1 MGPLTEPP
9 VVRLALGWWRELWHR
24 GLPPRSPLSF
34 LFALACVAI
43 ATLVRVGLG
52 EISSASAVFAP
63 YYSATLV
70 AALVGGWRAGT
81 VSAVSGALAAL
92 WLFVPPD
99 WQSHAFDREWFASYL
114 LFAISS
120 VVIVWAA
127 KSYRDL
133 LWRLREEQ
141 DRRQLLNHELAH
153 RIRNTLTIVQS
164 VISQTLRDQPAALI
178 KLNDRIAALAATNDL
193 LVKSEWRGAS
203 VRNILA
209 GEFAPYDPAR
219 FRLDGFD
226 FECPAEV
233 ATVLALM
240 FHELTTNAAKYG
252 ALSTPRGR
260 VSVAW
265 TKHDQRVEF
274 DWVESGGPQPITQR
288 REGFGSTLLRRGLQ
302 QFDGVVDMRFAP
314 SGLHCELALS
324 LPPPR
329 RREARD
335 LAIEQ
340 PRAARV
346 SRPSAGTP
354 ARKTTLV
361 VRPPRI
367 AGQK

>member
-1 MGPLTEPP
+1 LA
-9 VVRLALGWWRELWHR
+9 RLALSWWRELWHG
-24 GLPPRSPLSF
+24 GLQPRSPSSF

-43 ATLVRVGLG
+43 ATLVRTGLG

-70 AALVGGWRAGT
+70 AALVGGWRAG
-81 VSAVSGALAAL
+81 AIAALSGALAAL

-99 WQSHAFDREWFASYL
+99 WQSHAFDREWFVSYF

-141 DRRQLLNHELAH
+141 DRRALLNHELAH

-164 VISQTLRDQPAALI
+164 VIGQTLRDQPAALV

-193 LVKSEWRGAS
+193 LVQSCWRGAYL
-203 VRNILA
+203 RKILA

-219 FRLDGFD
+219 FHLEGID
-226 FECPAEV
+226 FECPTEV
-233 ATVLALM
+233 ATVLALV

-252 ALSTPRGR
+252 ALSTPHGR
-260 VSVAW
+260 ISLTWA
-265 TKHDQRVEF
+265 KHGERVNFE
-274 DWVESGGPQPITQR
+274 WIESGGPQPIAPR
-288 REGFGSTLLRRGLQ
+288 REGFGSTLLRKGLQ
-302 QFDGVVDMRFAP
+302 QFGGAVEMWFAP
-314 SGLHCELALS
+314 SGLHCKLALP

-329 RREARD
+329 HREA
-335 LAIEQ
+335 LEFEGEQ
-340 PRAARV
+340 SPA
-346 SRPSAGTP
+346 SRYAPPFTDAD
-354 ARKTTLV
+354 ARKAALV
-361 VRPPRI
+361 IHPRRA

>member
-1 MGPLTEPP
+1 
-9 VVRLALGWWRELWHR
+9 VVRLALNWWRELWHG

-34 LFALACVAI
+34 LFALGCVAI
-43 ATLVRVGLG
+43 ATLVRIGLG

-70 AALVGGWRAGT
+70 AALVGGWRAGA
-81 VSAVSGALAAL
+81 VAAVSGALAAL

-99 WQSHAFDREWFASYL
+99 WQSHAFDREWFVSYF

-164 VISQTLRDQPAALI
+164 VIGQTLREHPAALV

-193 LVKSEWRGAS
+193 LVQSCWRGAYL
-203 VRNILA
+203 RKILA
-209 GEFAPYDPAR
+209 GEFAPYDPTR
-219 FRLDGFD
+219 FHLDGSD
-226 FECPAEV
+226 FECTAEV
-233 ATVLALM
+233 ATILALM

-252 ALSTPRGR
+252 ALSAPHGR
-260 VSVAW
+260 ITLTW
-265 TKHDQRVEF
+265 TKHDERVDF
-274 DWVESGGPQPITQR
+274 DWIESGGPQPIARR
-288 REGFGSTLLRRGLQ
+288 REGFGSTLLRKGLQ
-302 QFDGVVDMRFAP
+302 QFDGAVDMWFAP
-314 SGLHCELALS
+314 SGLHCKLALS

-329 RREARD
+329 HREALD
-335 LAIEQ
+335 LEGEQ
-340 PRAARV
+340 SPARYGPPFVDADARTAGLVIRPRRAA
-346 SRPSAGTP
+346 GE
-354 ARKTTLV
+354 K
-361 VRPPRI
+361 
-367 AGQK
+367 